1 MNQTEHLTDN
11 QLTDYFGNSALERKA
26 KHAIGRHLLQCDFC
40 LKRLPQPTVEQFWT
54 ALMTDENEYDSQI
67 DQTTLVSRLKFT
79 AGVLKQPK
87 VFALSAASLAIV
99 LFFSAFF
106 WLNAAKSSEREKEIA
121 VNFETIQ
128 PVINQTE
135 NEEINLQ
142 SATPPIKSDD
152 FSRTT
157 STRTAPPN
165 RNLPAAAKET
175 KLKQNIKIAP
185 SNDLSAKKQENL
197 PLRENIAL
205 TRGGASSECG
215 SQPAID
221 LSIEKGEKKILLKW
235 KKIPNAAK
243 YHLYVSDDEE
253 ILIDEYETIEG
264 TSYALIKPLDPAKT
278 YQWRV
283 VVTLENGNTVIGG
296 SQKFTVKEI
305 QQNLKKSEKNKKSV
319 VRCTAK
325 N

>member
-54 ALMTDENEYDSQI
+54 ALMTDENEDDSQI
-67 DQTTLVSRLKFT
+67 DQTNLANRLKFI
-79 AGVLKQPK
+79 AGILTQPK
-87 VFALSAASLAIV
+87 VFALSAAGLAIV

-106 WLNAAKSSEREKEIA
+106 WLNAVKSSEMEKEIA
-121 VNFETIQ
+121 VNFETTQ
-128 PVINQTE
+128 PVIHQTE

-152 FSRTT
+152 SSRTA
-157 STRTAPPN
+157 SIRTAPADL
-165 RNLPAAAKET
+165 NLSATKET
-175 KLKQNIKIAP
+175 KTKQNIKIAS
-185 SNDLSAKKQENL
+185 SNDLSAKEQENL
-197 PLRENIAL
+197 PLGENISL
-205 TRGGASSECG
+205 TRGAATSECG
-215 SQPAID
+215 NQTAID
-221 LSIEKGEKKILLKW
+221 LSIEKDEEKILLKW
-235 KKIPNAAK
+235 KKIPNAAN

-253 ILIDEYETIEG
+253 ILIDEYETTEG

-278 YQWRV
+278 YQWKV
-283 VVTLENGNTVIGG
+283 MVTLENGNTVIGD
-296 SQKFTVKEI
+296 SQKFTVNEI
-305 QQNLKKSEKNKKSV
+305 QQNRKKFEKNKKSV